1 MVMLTDSGTDYKPLP
16 AGNYAATCIRVI
28 DLGTQTTNYQGEEK
42 SARKVRIFWEIPEE
56 TVEWEGQV
64 RPATISSTYTASLH
78 EKANLRKVLESWR
91 GRSFT
96 PDELKGFDTKNV
108 LGAPCLLNVV
118 HTEKDGRTYA
128 NVAGVTPLIKG
139 MAKPEITG
147 PLINFDLDAFEPD
160 VLDGL
165 HDKLREQIKAS
176 PEYRALTTGE
186 AGFSGHATDEG
197 VANGAGDYDPENE
210 IPF

>member
-1 MVMLTDSGTDYKPLP
+1 MVMLTDSGSDYKPVD

-42 SARKVRIFWEIPEE
+42 SARKIRLFWEIPDV
-56 TVEWEGQV
+56 TVEWEGQQ
-64 RPATISSTYTASLH
+64 RPALISSTYTASLH
-78 EKANLRKVLESWR
+78 EKASLRKVLESWR
-91 GRSFT
+91 GRAFT

-128 NVAGVTPLIKG
+128 NVATVSPLIKG
-139 MAKPEITG
+139 MAKPAVTG
-147 PLINFDLDAFEPD
+147 PLINFDLDEFEPE

-165 HDKLREQIKAS
+165 HDKLRDQIKAS
-176 PEYRALTTGE
+176 PEYRALTAGE
-186 AGFSGHATDEG
+186 AGFSGHAADEG
-197 VANGAGDYDPENE
+197 MAGGQGDDPFDD
-210 IPF
+210 IVPF

>member
-56 TVEWEGQV
+56 TVEWEGEV

-91 GRSFT
+91 GRAFT
-96 PDELKGFDTKNV
+96 ADELKGFDTKNV

-139 MAKPEITG
+139 MAKPELTG
-147 PLINFDLDAFEPD
+147 PLVNFDLDDFQPE
-160 VLDGL
+160 VLESL
-165 HDKLREQIKAS
+165 HEKLRDQIKAS
-176 PEYRALTTGE
+176 PEYRALTTGD
-186 AGFSGHATDEG
+186 AGFHGDAVDG
-197 VANGAGDYDPENE
+197 DMAGGKPDDTFADE

>member
-56 TVEWEGQV
+56 TVEWEGEV
-64 RPATISSTYTASLH
+64 RPATICSTYTASLH

-91 GRSFT
+91 GRAFT
-96 PDELKGFDTKNV
+96 ADELKGFDTKNV

-139 MAKPEITG
+139 MAKPELTG
-147 PLINFDLDAFEPD
+147 PLVNFDLDDFQPE
-160 VLDGL
+160 VLESL
-165 HDKLREQIKAS
+165 HEKLRDQIKAS
-176 PEYRALTTGE
+176 PEYRALTTGD
-186 AGFSGHATDEG
+186 AGFHGDAVDG
-197 VANGAGDYDPENE
+197 GMAGGKPDDTFADE